1 MHNMFH
7 VSELYIPDPSHIIEF
22 DLVQLQEDLSYKEQP
37 VQTLDRRE
45 KQLRKKTMPLLKVF

>member
-1 MHNMFH
+1 MFH
-7 VSELYIPDPSHIIEF
+7 VSELYIPDPSYVIEF
-22 DLVQLQEDLSYKEQP
+22 DLVQLQEDLSYEEQP